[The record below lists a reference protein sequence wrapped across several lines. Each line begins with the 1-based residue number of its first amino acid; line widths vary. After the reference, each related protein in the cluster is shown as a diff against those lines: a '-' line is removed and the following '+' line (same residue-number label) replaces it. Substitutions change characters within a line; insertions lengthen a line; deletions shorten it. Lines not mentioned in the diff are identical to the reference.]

1 MNIGENSMKKVIVL
15 LALVSTAVFA
25 QLLSGTAAK
34 AQSKAAAKAEAETEA
49 KVKAEAIRMANSGN
63 ASTGTSD
70 KKVYK
75 TVKIGSQTWFAENL
89 DYGGED
95 GDIGT
100 CPDNEP
106 KNCPKYGRLYNWEDA
121 MLACPDGWHLP
132 SEEEWQTLMDFAGS
146 AAGQKL
152 KAKSGWEKWDC
163 QYTEVDDRGRKTSKS
178 KCNSD
183 SYGFSALPSSSKG
196 YYGYWWTSSESYY
209 SVGVIS
215 MQYNSESV
223 YKGNDN
229 KSKAYH
235 VRCLKGE
242 GKLPSKF
249 VEKKNALAVEEA
261 TKKAEKIAEA
271 ANPLTTEDTGEGTIL
286 RGSTLSKK
294 LAWLDRS
301 AESHNTYI
309 IEVNAN
315 ENIAPHTFEY
325 KGAINITV
333 ILRGDEENRTI
344 RLSSNGTMFT
354 VKQNVTFVLD
364 NNITLMGHNQN
375 SGSLVYIYGGILRMN
390 AGSAITG
397 NMSSGSEGGG
407 VSIRSGNLEMTGG
420 TISNNSTVREGG
432 GVYLNGGTFTM
443 SGGAITGNKTTY
455 YYNYEG
461 GGGVFVGGAFTMT
474 GGTISDNTAAGTG
487 GGVSIGNITSSRGV
501 FNMRGGIITGN
512 TAFKNGGGVFMSE
525 WGTFS
530 KTGGTIT
537 GYNSDKNDGNAVKD
551 YDGTIARR
559 GHAIYTGEKRRKET
573 TAGPDDNLSCDRSN
587 STGVWDD

>member
-1 MNIGENSMKKVIVL
+1 MRLFKVFLTAAL
-15 LALVSTAVFA
+15 LAAVAAFA
-25 QLLSGTAAK
+25 QSFTDSRD
-34 AQSKAAAKAEAETEA
+34 SKK
-49 KVKAEAIRMANSGN
+49 
-63 ASTGTSD
+63 
-70 KKVYK
+70 YK
-75 TVKIGSQTWFAENL
+75 IVKIGSQTWFAENL

-100 CPDNEP
+100 CPDGEP

-132 SEEEWQTLMDFAGS
+132 SEEEWQTLTDFAGKGV
-146 AAGQKL
+146 AGQKL

-196 YYGYWWTSSESYY
+196 NQGVWWASSESYY
-209 SVGVIS
+209 GAGVVW
-215 MQYNSESV
+215 MQHNSENA

-229 KSKAYH
+229 KSKSYN

-249 VEKKNALAVEEA
+249 VEKKNTLATAEA

-344 RLSSNGTMFT
+344 RLKSHGNMFT

-364 NNITLMGHNQN
+364 NNITLMGHSQN
-375 SGSLVYIYGGILRMN
+375 TKALVIVEDGGILKMN
-390 AGSAITG
+390 TGVIITD
-397 NMSSGSEGGG
+397 NIRSLNENSGGGG
-407 VSIRSGNLEMTGG
+407 VHVASKGTFTMNGG
-420 TISNNSTVREGG
+420 TISGNAAKSGG
-432 GVYLNGGTFTM
+432 GVYNNGTFTM
-443 SGGAITGNKTTY
+443 SGGTIFNNTANM
-455 YYNYEG
+455 
-461 GGGVFVGGAFTMT
+461 GGGVYSERTFTMS
-474 GGTISDNTAAGTG
+474 GGTISGNVANSSG
-487 GGVSIGNITSSRGV
+487 GGVYGGANYEAFT
-501 FNMRGGIITGN
+501 MRGNSIITGN
-512 TAFKNGGGVFMSE
+512 IASKYGGGVYVGSGYGVIF
-525 WGTFS
+525 T

-537 GYNSDKNDGNAVKD
+537 GYSSDKNDGNAVRD
-551 YDGTIARR
+551 EDGIIARR
-559 GHAIYTGEKRRKET
+559 GHAVYSSEERRKET
-573 TAGPDDNLSCDRSN
+573 TAEPDDNLSCKSH
-587 STGVWDD
+587 SCTGIWDD